1 MTRHSMDYSCTSPPV
16 RYTVGTAVGDRNTAE
31 LSGRDTASIVRRDSS
46 LCEYGLHSTA
56 PRRPGCRAGG
66 GESGAVRPALQT
78 RLQVLVYMSMYVFSE
93 LTSISGQDT
102 QS

>member
-56 PRRPGCRAGG
+56 PRRPGCHAGKVG
-66 GESGAVRPALQT
+66 LCGLRCKPDSKCSST
-78 RLQVLVYMSMYVFSE
+78 
-93 LTSISGQDT
+93 
-102 QS
+102 